1 MNLYDN
7 AVVVVS
13 VVVLLFFGIYAT
25 SIISDSLFPESSLYD
40 FSYAT
45 LTNSTSQQIN
55 TTLNASYSFDIGTF
69 ADDIEET
76 TPRKEIT
83 TSILNTNTSA
93 QTVTVYLND
102 ASIGSF
108 SAAGDATTSHTF
120 SSVAWVESAQNN
132 VTYEVG

>member
-69 ADDIEET
+69 ADDIEGA

-83 TSILNTNTSA
+83 TSVLNTNTSA
-93 QTVTVYLND
+93 QSVTVYLND

-108 SAAGDATTSHTF
+108 SAAGSTTTTHTF
-120 SSVAWVESAQNN
+120 SSVGWVESAQNN

>member
-1 MNLYDN
+1 MT
-7 AVVVVS
+7 
-13 VVVLLFFGIYAT
+13 FT
-25 SIISDSLFPESSLYD
+25 ISDTLFPESSLYQ

-45 LTNSTSQQIN
+45 LTNSTSQDVN
-55 TTLNASYSFDIGTF
+55 TTLNASYSFDVGTF
-69 ADDIEET
+69 ADDIAGA

-83 TSILNTNTSA
+83 TSVLNTNTSA

-108 SAAGDATTSHTF
+108 AAAGSTTTTHTF

>member
-13 VVVLLFFGIYAT
+13 VVVLLFIGIYMIST
-25 SIISDSLFPESSLYD
+25 ISDELFPENSLYD
-40 FSYAT
+40 FSYT
-45 LTNSTSQQIN
+45 TSTNSTSQEIN
-55 TTLNASYSFDIGTF
+55 TTLNASYSFEIGTF
-69 ADDIEET
+69 ADDIAGA

-83 TSILNTNTSA
+83 TSVLNTNTSA

-108 SAAGDATTSHTF
+108 TAVGDATTSHTF
-120 SSVAWVESAQNN
+120 SAVGWVERAQNN

>member
-1 MNLYDN
+1 MSLYDN
-7 AVVVVS
+7 SVVIVS
-13 VVVLLFFGIYAT
+13 VVVLLFFGIYMT
-25 SIISDSLFPESSLYD
+25 STISDSLFPESSLYD

-69 ADDIEET
+69 ADDIEWA

-83 TSILNTNTSA
+83 TSVLNTNTSA

-102 ASIGSF
+102 VSVGSF
-108 SAAGDATTSHTF
+108 SAAGSTTTAHTF
-120 SSVAWVESAQNN
+120 SSVAWVESATNN